1 MLLRNIEHPSKSG
14 TIILLVVLTA
24 ATIVTACLIILPGP
38 DSEISSFYSNWT
50 TNTSAIIA
58 TSLSVLTTTRAYRTY
73 KSAPIRNSED
83 KIESNDAGDPIRF
96 GIDKNTGKFH
106 FYTCLSLTLG
116 LSLWTLAE
124 LGWTYY
130 QLGLGIENP
139 FPSIADGF
147 WLAGY
152 AGLILFAYNMYSAL
166 SKSRF
171 YDREAII
178 LISVS
183 AGLSLG
189 YVINL
194 TFGVANILSSAEN
207 ELGWLV
213 SILYPILDTII
224 LIPCLLILAS
234 VPGRR
239 NKTNSI
245 HWLLLTGSIILVT
258 LADIG
263 FDYSEVLG
271 VSDEQEWF
279 WDILYAASYI
289 VLAGALYSYYMT
301 LSHTYILDQ
310 KAEATSSAK

>member
-1 MLLRNIEHPSKSG
+1 MIGLL
-14 TIILLVVLTA
+14 
-24 ATIVTACLIILPGP
+24 
-38 DSEISSFYSNWT
+38 
-50 TNTSAIIA
+50 
-58 TSLSVLTTTRAYRTY
+58 
-73 KSAPIRNSED
+73 
-83 KIESNDAGDPIRF
+83 
-96 GIDKNTGKFH
+96 
-106 FYTCLSLTLG
+106 
-116 LSLWTLAE
+116 LWTLAE

-152 AGLILFAYNMYSAL
+152 AGLILFAYNMNRAI

-171 YDREAII
+171 YDREAIT
-178 LISVS
+178 LVSVS

-189 YVINL
+189 YVFNL

-213 SILYPILDTII
+213 SITYPILDTII
-224 LIPCLLILAS
+224 LIPCLLIFVS
-234 VPGRR
+234 VPRSR
-239 NKTNSI
+239 NKNNSI
-245 HWLLLTGSIILVT
+245 HWLLLTGSIILLT

-271 VSDEQEWF
+271 VSDEEEWF

-289 VLAGALYSYYMT
+289 VLASALYSYYTM
-301 LSHTYILDQ
+301 LSRSYDVNSGSCPQRT
-310 KAEATSSAK
+310 

>member
-1 MLLRNIEHPSKSG
+1 MRLRN
-14 TIILLVVLTA
+14 
-24 ATIVTACLIILPGP
+24 
-38 DSEISSFYSNWT
+38 N
-50 TNTSAIIA
+50 
-58 TSLSVLTTTRAYRTY
+58 
-73 KSAPIRNSED
+73 D
-83 KIESNDAGDPIRF
+83 K
-96 GIDKNTGKFH
+96 TGKFH

-116 LSLWTLAE
+116 LFLWTLAE

-152 AGLILFAYNMYSAL
+152 AGLILFAYNMNSGL

-207 ELGWLV
+207 ELAWLV

-245 HWLLLTGSIILVT
+245 HWLLLTSSIILVT

-289 VLAGALYSYYMT
+289 VLAGAMYSYYMT
-301 LSHTYILDQ
+301 LYHTYILNQ

>member
-1 MLLRNIEHPSKSG
+1 MLLRDIVYPSKSS
-14 TIILLVVLTA
+14 TIRLLVILTIA
-24 ATIVTACLIILPGP
+24 IIVTACLIILPGP
-38 DSEISSFYSNWT
+38 GSEISSFYSNWT
-50 TNTSAIIA
+50 INASAVTAA
-58 TSLSVLTTTRAYRTY
+58 TLSFLTTITAHRIY
-73 KSAPIRNSED
+73 KSASTDNSKD
-83 KIESNDAGDPIRF
+83 KIGSNDE
-96 GIDKNTGKFH
+96 IDFMQSGNNMNTGKFH
-106 FYTCLSLTLG
+106 FYICLSLTLG
-116 LSLWTLAE
+116 LLPWTSAE

-139 FPSIADGF
+139 FPSFADGF

-152 AGLILFAYNMYSAL
+152 AGFILFAYNMNSAL

-171 YDREAII
+171 YDRGAII
-178 LISVS
+178 LVSIS

-194 TFGVANILSSAEN
+194 TYGVANILSSAEN
-207 ELGWLV
+207 ELGWLIG
-213 SILYPILDTII
+213 ILYPILDTII
-224 LIPCLLILAS
+224 LVPCLLIIAS
-234 VPGRR
+234 VPGGR

-263 FDYSEVLG
+263 FDYSEVIG

-289 VLAGALYSYYMT
+289 VMAGALYSYYLT
-301 LSHTYILDQ
+301 LSRDYILSR
-310 KAEATSSAK
+310 KPHAAV